1 MSLSTTSPADTPNM
15 DVDDPETDNDYVAF
29 QTYLD
34 AAPYPCESPQEMLAK
49 LEVIISKMH
58 VCIRAK
64 NWLVLSTW
72 DGVLEC
78 WLLMRYPISKAIRAK
93 LVRLYYELILLP
105 GIEARTVRNWIHMFN
120 RVLANKPGVRRK
132 LEPADLQLP
141 WQPLW
146 CIVRKELWP
155 SGRKRSD
162 LGGRNMIN
170 LLLFTAER
178 AKPYFPASEIPEMLA
193 TFLPLVTRHTMVGM
207 FPVFVSFLPPT
218 HIHLYLPTL
227 LAFSRAFNSTI
238 IDERILEL
246 AGELS
251 EEHVSGAAGLA
262 GEDGGAKWKD
272 IGIWAEADWNFLVGK
287 GLTSMDVPVGT
298 NRNAS
303 TTSSHAD
310 NQQKWALRI
319 KKTISRQQSLAKM
332 LIYSMAV
339 DGPARTSSTSTPQ
352 TADAKLAQPT
362 GFVAGSKALDTLDR
376 LITSTE
382 SFFHPSNSGPY
393 TIALTSF
400 LQYLAAF
407 FCQRL
412 REEEQ
417 ASCRTPVGQR
427 LTPAIRRAFVT
438 ILRTPALLAMFS
450 KDPVSMGC
458 AQSTLRALAM
468 LEPSLIMPELLE
480 RAYSGLEVVNETHRT
495 TAVLTMLNAI
505 ARTLVSEKLWFG
517 GQKHLVPLLELSIPG
532 IDLND
537 PVKTSCATTF
547 IVAAIQHVRIGDLSM
562 HTSAL
567 PAYDEEMMDVD
578 GADADADAAP
588 FPTGTERGDTPMLSR
603 EEERTLVR
611 DSTASFA
618 DWVTSLF
625 RRVLALYENLPEE
638 GGRNN
643 KTGGKT
649 EENTLTAIKAMIDI
663 VCLHLSDHLFDLV
676 LRLVYDYGT
685 TNAKSNAVRA
695 FGQLVGC
702 LARVRPEA
710 TLAKFLPYCIAQVE
724 EELKHGASSVRT
736 TSQNAAVP
744 SDTTL
749 HWNMAILR
757 GCLGYGGAAVLKH
770 KEQVLGLLSLLVE
783 KTKGERGYSGT
794 GRLLS
799 RLLHNLAGVYPI
811 TVASLTQASGRT
823 HVSFEKDH
831 NAQWGRFYE
840 AKDVAVE
847 WHVPSQDEIGFVMDI
862 LDRIGRPAL
871 DKVEAL
877 LETTTKWDGADR
889 NDFCRYLHA
898 CRSIWSGLPTI
909 YQEQPKVVPEP
920 LIREDVEIAELIVSH
935 LDVRAGFTL
944 TDPADPR
951 YQKVVAHRL
960 RFGDV
965 IQRAASALRQN
976 TGGEDHIDAVMG
988 VARSIDVYLLSY
1000 AMTRGAID
1008 ALHKNYTQARDTNRV
1023 WSRQKDNSRLVFI
1036 KRAQVFHCNRLYMHG
1051 LYRHR
1056 SALDD
1061 KLLQEL
1067 IELSLSPYTRIRK
1080 QAQGIFHNVSGYY
1093 LRSTRYVLPTL
1104 LRALSKGNDPD
1115 RMKGALYILGN
1126 KGITGYALADLV
1138 YQEQLY
1144 LSLLECQ
1151 HEEKLSDVAA
1161 HLREESAHTEA
1172 YSLNIERLEDAV
1184 ASLETEFSP
1193 SVGNQKLLE
1202 EAATK
1207 SLVRISRRN
1216 EGYTTMM
1223 ASILEVARRPKTHWR
1238 YVQIATRFLSA
1249 LLRRDVAAPP
1259 GVAQFFLEHSISP
1272 QPTIRASA
1280 QLAIVRL
1287 TLHIKMRTYAK
1298 SPEELW
1304 LDEWS
1309 HPLEKVVHVND
1320 PSAFLQSF
1328 ENPVDATEP
1337 AAYVDKIN
1345 TGFLLWSP
1353 TVKGY
1358 APAGN
1363 ASAVSWEAPS
1373 QPSLRALSE
1382 LMLKDE
1388 YFQKLATLWSQE
1400 SVKSG
1405 GNVDLRGDNVAYIKT
1420 LAKMFEHEVL
1430 DDILKIIDPLLSDPD
1445 KFKQRAGAE
1454 FLAGLWRG
1462 SKHWP
1467 KPLWDK
1473 LWTWSIARLDT
1484 VFPQIKP
1491 DTFPFWQSA
1500 VSTQIQDRDPRRSQ
1514 PLIDWILALPLD
1526 FTGDSAFAMSKSL
1539 YMFGLVADG
1548 LGVRFKPRADKSI
1561 NLLFDNANNG
1571 YNEIRAH
1578 VSAYLH
1584 IIIRDQWSPTFSS
1597 IETLLAACE
1606 SSEDPLGLR
1615 VAKYSER
1622 VNGILSRLPKLKE
1635 ERLPPP
1641 RVSQSEYDKIGLTQ
1655 ILRMS
1660 ELNDSSDLQVY
1671 SSAVLYVLS
1680 AVAVPDVYV
1689 QDILENFVSAIKS
1702 STSWRI
1708 RLHALPALVVFFYR
1722 NLLSISAEGVSR
1734 VMDVLLECLADEN
1747 VEVRQMASKVLSGV
1761 VRCSQRQSIVPLK
1774 VRIQTAFNRFLTLA
1788 RKITLP
1794 PRRDPTYAESL
1805 RSLHSAIL
1813 GLCALIESFPYS
1825 VEPWMPALTEVLA
1838 AHATDPPPISTT
1850 IRNCAS
1856 EFKKVCIFALREG
1869 SKPLTDSLPSLYRLI
1884 KGNVTDGDG
1893 WDTWHKDQL
1902 LFDEDQ
1908 LQSLSTMLVGTSYY
1922 A

>member
-1 MSLSTTSPADTPNM
+1 M
-15 DVDDPETDNDYVAF
+15 DVDDSVEGDNDYAAF

-49 LEVIISKMH
+49 LEQIISKMH

-64 NWLVLSTW
+64 NWLVMSTW

-78 WLLMRYPISKAIRAK
+78 WLLMRYPISKPIRAK

-120 RVLANKPGVRRK
+120 RVLGNKPGARRK
-132 LEPADLQLP
+132 LDPADLQLP

-146 CIVRKELWP
+146 RIVKKELWP

-193 TFLPLVTRHTMVGM
+193 AFLPHVTRTTMVGM
-207 FPVFVSFLPPT
+207 FPVFVSFFPPT

-227 LAFSRAFNSTI
+227 LAFSKAFNSTI

-251 EEHVSGAAGLA
+251 EEHVSGAAGPA
-262 GEDGGAKWKD
+262 GEEGGAKWKD
-272 IGIWAEADWNFLVGK
+272 IGIWSEADWNFLVGK

-303 TTSSHAD
+303 TTSAHAD

-332 LIYSMAV
+332 LVYSMAV
-339 DGPARTSSTSTPQ
+339 DGPARSSSTATPR
-352 TADAKLAQPT
+352 TADDKLAQPT

-376 LITSTE
+376 LVTSTE

-393 TIALTSF
+393 TISLTSF

-407 FCQRL
+407 FCQRM

-417 ASCRTPVGQR
+417 ASCRTPIAQR

-450 KDPVSMGC
+450 KDPLSMGC

-505 ARTLVSEKLWFG
+505 SRTLVSEKLWFG

-547 IVAAIQHVRIGDLSM
+547 IVAAIQHVRIGDLSL
-562 HTSAL
+562 HASGL
-567 PAYDEEMMDVD
+567 PAFDEEMMDVD
-578 GADADADAAP
+578 TTDADAAP
-588 FPTGTERGDTPMLSR
+588 FPTGTEFGDTPMLSKD
-603 EEERTLVR
+603 EERTLVR

-643 KTGGKT
+643 KTGGKQ
-649 EENTLTAIKAMIDI
+649 EENTLTAIKAMVDI

-685 TNAKSNAVRA
+685 TNAKSNAVKA

-702 LARVRPEA
+702 LARVRPEE

-724 EELKHGASSVRT
+724 EELRHGASSVRT

-770 KEQVLGLLSLLVE
+770 KDQVLGLLSILVE

-811 TVASLTQASGRT
+811 NSRFVNTSEWQDPA
-823 HVSFEKDH
+823 FEKDH

-840 AKDVAVE
+840 AKDVVIE
-847 WHVPSQDEIGFVMDI
+847 WHVPSVDEIAFVMDI
-862 LDRIGRPAL
+862 LDRIGKPAL
-871 DKVEAL
+871 DKVEGL

-909 YQEQPKVVPEP
+909 YQEQPKIVPEP
-920 LIREDVEIAELIVSH
+920 LVREDVEIAELIVSH

-965 IQRAASALRQN
+965 LQRAAFALRQN

-1008 ALHKNYTQARDTNRV
+1008 ALHKNYTQARDTNRI
-1023 WSRQKDNSRLVFI
+1023 WSQQKDNSRLVFI

-1051 LYRHR
+1051 LYRRR

-1061 KLLQEL
+1061 KLLNEL
-1067 IELSLSPYTRIRK
+1067 VELSLSPYTRIRK
-1080 QAQGIFHNVSGYY
+1080 QAQGILHNVSGYY

-1104 LRALSKGNDPD
+1104 LGALSKGNDPD
-1115 RMKGALYILGN
+1115 RMKGALYVLGN
-1126 KGITGYALADLV
+1126 KGIMAYALADLV

-1151 HEEKLSDVAA
+1151 HEEKPSVQKLAGSVASDCAG
-1161 HLREESAHTEA
+1161 HLREESGHTEA
-1172 YSLNIERLEDAV
+1172 YSLEAGRLEDALV
-1184 ASLETEFSP
+1184 SLETEFSSSGP
-1193 SVGNQKLLE
+1193 DPKLLN
-1202 EAATK
+1202 EAAAK
-1207 SLVRISRRN
+1207 SLVRTSRRS
-1216 EGYTTMM
+1216 EMYTTMV
-1223 ASILEVARRPKTHWR
+1223 ASILEVAMRPKTHWR
-1238 YVQIATRFLSA
+1238 YVQIATRFLSS
-1249 LLRRDVAAPP
+1249 LLRRDVAVPS
-1259 GVAQFFLEHSISP
+1259 GVAQFFLEHVISP
-1272 QPTIRASA
+1272 QPTIRVSA
-1280 QLAIVRL
+1280 QLAIIKL
-1287 TLHIKMRTYAK
+1287 TSHIKMRTYAK

-1304 LDEWS
+1304 LDEYS
-1309 HPLEKVVHVND
+1309 NPLEKVVHVTD

-1328 ENPVDATEP
+1328 ENPVDATEE

-1353 TVKGY
+1353 SLKGY
-1358 APAGN
+1358 APVMGDT
-1363 ASAVSWEAPS
+1363 SPVVWEEPS
-1373 QPSLRALSE
+1373 QPSLQALRE
-1382 LMLKDE
+1382 RMLEDE
-1388 YFQKLATLWSQE
+1388 YFQKLAALWSQE
-1400 SVKSG
+1400 SGKSG
-1405 GNVDLRGDNVAYIKT
+1405 GNVDLRGDNVAFIKT

-1430 DDILKIIDPLLSDPD
+1430 DDILQTIDPLLSDPD
-1445 KFKQRAGAE
+1445 KFKQRAGGE
-1454 FLAGLWRG
+1454 RKVNLIIG

-1467 KPLWDK
+1467 EPLRDK
-1473 LWTWSIARLDT
+1473 LWTWSISRLDS

-1500 VSTQIQDRDPRRSQ
+1500 VSTQIQDRDPRRNQ

-1539 YMFGLVADG
+1539 YMFGLLADG
-1548 LGVRFKPRADKSI
+1548 LGVRFRPRADKSI
-1561 NLLFDNANNG
+1561 SLLFDNANNG

-1584 IIIRDQWSPTFSS
+1584 IIIRDQWAPTYPSL
-1597 IETLLAACE
+1597 EALLSACQN
-1606 SSEDPLGLR
+1606 SADPLSLR
-1615 VAKYSER
+1615 VAKYNGR
-1622 VNGILSRLPKLKE
+1622 VNEILSQLPKLKE

-1641 RVSQSEYDKIGLTQ
+1641 RVSQSEYDKIGLTLLQ
-1655 ILRMS
+1655 WIWISAYSSHASLIFPYAVPMMPEILRMS

-1722 NLLSISAEGVSR
+1722 NLLSISAEGVTK
-1734 VMDVLLECLADEN
+1734 VMDVLLDCLADEN

-1774 VRIQTAFNRFLTLA
+1774 NRFLALA

-1794 PRRDPTYAESL
+1794 ARRDPTYAESL
-1805 RSLHSAIL
+1805 RSLHSGIL

-1856 EFKKVCIFALREG
+1856 EFKK
-1869 SKPLTDSLPSLYRLI
+1869 THQ
-1884 KGNVTDGDG
+1884 
-1893 WDTWHKDQL
+1893 DTWHKDQL

-1908 LQSLSTMLVGTSYY
+1908 LQSLSTMLVGTSYCEHIPLFLKKVS
-1922 A
+1922 

>member
-1 MSLSTTSPADTPNM
+1 MASLSSTSPAETPM
-15 DVDDPETDNDYVAF
+15 DVDIEPDVDVDTDDLTAF

-34 AAPYPCESPQEMLAK
+34 ATPYRCESPEEMLAK
-49 LEVIISKMH
+49 LEQIIAKMH
-58 VCIRAK
+58 VCIKAK

-72 DGVLEC
+72 DGLLEC
-78 WLLMRYPISKAIRAK
+78 WLLMRYPVPKPLRAK
-93 LVRLYYELILLP
+93 LVRLYYELIMLP
-105 GIEARTVRNWIHMFN
+105 GIDARTCRNWVHMFN
-120 RVLANKPGVRRK
+120 RVLANKPGTRRK
-132 LEPADLQLP
+132 LESSDLQLE
-141 WQPLW
+141 WKPLW
-146 CIVRKELWP
+146 RIVKKELWP

-162 LGGRNMIN
+162 LGGRNMLN
-170 LLLFTAER
+170 LMLFTAEH
-178 AKPYFPASEIPEMLA
+178 AKLYFPPGDIPEMLA
-193 TFLPLVTRHTMVGM
+193 AFLPLVTRSTMLGM
-207 FPVFVSFLPPT
+207 FPVLVSFLPPT

-227 LAFSRAFNSTI
+227 LAFSKAFNSTL
-238 IDERILEL
+238 IDERLLEL

-251 EEHVSGAAGLA
+251 QEHVSGAAGPA
-262 GEDGGAKWKD
+262 GEAGGAKWKD
-272 IGIWAEADWNFLVGK
+272 IGIWSETDWNFLVGK

-303 TTSSHAD
+303 TTASHAD
-310 NQQKWALRI
+310 HQHKWALRI
-319 KKTISRQQSLAKM
+319 KKTISRQQCLARM
-332 LIYSMAV
+332 LVYSMSV
-339 DGPARTSSTSTPQ
+339 DGPARDASTAPPRT
-352 TADAKLAQPT
+352 TDGRLMQPT
-362 GFVAGSKALDTLDR
+362 GFIAGSKALDTLDR

-393 TIALTSF
+393 TVSLTSF
-400 LQYLAAF
+400 IQYLAGF
-407 FCQRL
+407 FCQRIG
-412 REEEQ
+412 EEQ
-417 ASCRTPVGQR
+417 QESCMTPAAQR
-427 LTPAIRRAFVT
+427 LTPAIRRAFVA

-458 AQSTLRALAM
+458 AQATLRAMAM
-468 LEPSLIMPELLE
+468 LEPNLIMPELLD

-505 ARTLVSEKLWFG
+505 SRTLVSEKLWSA

-537 PVKTSCATTF
+537 PVKTSCTTTF
-547 IVAAIQHVRIGDLSM
+547 IVAAIQHVRIGDLST

-567 PAYDEEMMDVD
+567 PVFDEVMDVD
-578 GADADADAAP
+578 ATDPDMTP
-588 FPTGTERGDTPMLSR
+588 FPTGTEAGDTPVLSR
-603 EEERTLVR
+603 DEERTLVR

-625 RRVLALYENLPEE
+625 RRVLALFENLPEE
-638 GGRNN
+638 GGRKNT
-643 KTGGKT
+643 TGGKQ
-649 EENTLTAIKAMIDI
+649 EETVLTAIKSMIDI

-710 TLAKFLPYCIAQVE
+710 TLAKFLPYCISQVE

-757 GCLGYGGAAVLKH
+757 GCLGYGGAAILKH
-770 KEQVLGLLSLLVE
+770 KQQVLGLLALLVE
-783 KTKGERGYSGT
+783 KTQGERGYSGT
-794 GRLLS
+794 GRMIS
-799 RLLHNLAGVYPI
+799 RILHNVAGVYPI
-811 TVASLTQASGRT
+811 NSRFVNTSDWQDPA
-823 HVSFEKDH
+823 FEKDH

-840 AKDVAVE
+840 AKDVVVE
-847 WHVPSQDEIGFVMDI
+847 WHVPSEGEISFVLDV
-862 LDRIGRPAL
+862 LDRIGEQAL

-877 LETTTKWDGADR
+877 LATTTSWNGADR

-898 CRSIWSGLPTI
+898 CRSIWTGLPTFC
-909 YQEQPKVVPEP
+909 QEYVKDVVDP
-920 LIREDVEIAELIVSH
+920 LVREDVEIAELVVSH
-935 LDVRAGFTL
+935 LDVQAGFTL
-944 TDPADPR
+944 TDKNDPR
-951 YQKVVAHRL
+951 YQQVVAHRL

-965 IQRAASALRQN
+965 VARAAFALRQN

-1008 ALHKNYTQARDTNRV
+1008 ALHKNYTQARDTNRI
-1023 WSRQKDNSRLVFI
+1023 WSQQKENSRLVFI

-1051 LYRHR
+1051 LYRQR

-1061 KLLQEL
+1061 KLIREL
-1067 IELSLSPYTRIRK
+1067 IELSLSPYTRIRR
-1080 QAQGIFHNVSGYY
+1080 QAQSIFHNVSGYY

-1104 LRALSKGNDPD
+1104 LSALSKGNDPD
-1115 RMKGALYILGN
+1115 RIKGALYTLGN
-1126 KGITGYALADLV
+1126 KGIMAYTLADLV
-1138 YQEQLY
+1138 YQGELF
-1144 LSLLECQ
+1144 SALLDCQ
-1151 HEEKLSDVAA
+1151 HEEKPSIQKLVTSVASDCAA
-1161 HLREESAHTEA
+1161 HIREESAHTEA
-1172 YSLNIERLEDAV
+1172 YSLEIARLEDAL
-1184 ASLETEFSP
+1184 ASLETEFS
-1193 SVGNQKLLE
+1193 SQVIDQKLVD
-1202 EAATK
+1202 EATAK
-1207 SLVRISRRN
+1207 SLVRASRRS
-1216 EGYTTMM
+1216 ERYTAMVI
-1223 ASILEVARRPKTHWR
+1223 SILQVALRPKTHWR

-1249 LLRRDVAAPP
+1249 LLRRDVPVLP

-1280 QLAIVRL
+1280 QLAIVKL
-1287 TLHIKMRTYAK
+1287 ATFVKMRTYSK

-1309 HPLEKVVHVND
+1309 HPLEKVVRVTN
-1320 PSAFLQSF
+1320 PTVFLQSLGSAVG
-1328 ENPVDATEP
+1328 ETEE
-1337 AAYVDKIN
+1337 AVYVDKIN
-1345 TGFLLWSP
+1345 TGFLLWAPS
-1353 TVKGY
+1353 VKGY
-1358 APAGN
+1358 KFVGDT
-1363 ASAVSWEAPS
+1363 SALSWESPS
-1373 QPSLRALSE
+1373 QPSLRAISE
-1382 LMLKDE
+1382 LMMKDG

-1400 SVKSG
+1400 SGRSG

-1420 LAKMFEHEVL
+1420 LGKMFEGEVL
-1430 DDILKIIDPLLSDPD
+1430 EDILSTIDPLLSDSD

-1454 FLAGLWRG
+1454 FLTGLWRG
-1462 SKHWP
+1462 SKHWS
-1467 KPLWDK
+1467 KPLCDK
-1473 LWTWSIARLDT
+1473 LWTWSISRLDT
-1484 VFPQIKP
+1484 IFAQIKP
-1491 DTFPFWQSA
+1491 DTFPFWQGA
-1500 VSTQIQDRDPRRSQ
+1500 VSAQIQDRDPRRNQ
-1514 PLIDWILALPLD
+1514 ALIDWILALPLD
-1526 FTGDSAFAMSKSL
+1526 FSGDSAFAMSKSL
-1539 YMFGLVADG
+1539 YLFGLVADG
-1548 LGVRFKPRADKSI
+1548 LGIRFAPRADKSI
-1561 NLLFDNANNG
+1561 SLLFDNANNG

-1584 IIIRDQWSPTFSS
+1584 IIIRDQWTPTFSS
-1597 IETLLAACE
+1597 SEALLAAC
-1606 SSEDPLGLR
+1606 SDSPDPLSLR
-1615 VAKYSER
+1615 APKYSER
-1622 VNGILSRLPKLKE
+1622 VNQIMSELPKLKD

-1641 RVSQSEYDKIGLTQ
+1641 RVSQSEYDKIGLTLLQ
-1655 ILRMS
+1655 WIWISAYSSHSALIFPYAVPMMPEILRMS

-1689 QDILENFVSAIKS
+1689 QEILDNYVSAINS
-1702 STSWRI
+1702 SDSWRI

-1722 NLLSISAEGVSR
+1722 NLLSISSEGVTK
-1734 VMDVLLECLADEN
+1734 VMDVLLDCLADEN

-1774 VRIQTAFNRFLTLA
+1774 NRFLALA
-1788 RKITLP
+1788 RKTILP
-1794 PRRDPTYAESL
+1794 GRRDPLYAESL

-1825 VEPWMPALTEVLA
+1825 VEPWMPALTDVLA

-1856 EFKKVCIFALREG
+1856 EFKK
-1869 SKPLTDSLPSLYRLI
+1869 THQ
-1884 KGNVTDGDG
+1884 
-1893 WDTWHKDQL
+1893 DTWHKDQL

>member
-1 MSLSTTSPADTPNM
+1 MASLSTTSPVDTPDM
-15 DVDDPETDNDYVAF
+15 DVDEYAEADNDYAAF

-34 AAPYPCESPQEMLAK
+34 TAPYPCETPLEMLSK
-49 LEVIISKMH
+49 LEHIIAKMN
-58 VCIRAK
+58 VCIKTK

-78 WLLMRYPISKAIRAK
+78 WLLMRYPIPKPIRAK

-105 GIEARTVRNWIHMFN
+105 GIEARTCRNWIHMFN
-120 RVLANKPGVRRK
+120 RVLANKPGVHRK
-132 LEPADLQLP
+132 LEIADLQLP
-141 WQPLW
+141 WKPLW
-146 CIVRKELWP
+146 RIVKKELWP
-155 SGRKRSD
+155 SCRKRSD

-178 AKPYFPASEIPEMLA
+178 ANPYFPASEIPEMLA
-193 TFLPLVTRHTMVGM
+193 TFMPLVTRNTIVGM
-207 FPVFVSFLPPT
+207 FPVFVSFFPPT

-227 LAFSRAFNSTI
+227 LAFAKAFNSTI

-262 GEDGGAKWKD
+262 GEEGGAKWKD
-272 IGIWAEADWNFLVGK
+272 IGIWSETDWNFLVGK

-332 LIYSMAV
+332 LVYSMAV
-339 DGPARTSSTSTPQ
+339 DGPARTSLAPTPR
-352 TADAKLAQPT
+352 TADEKIARPT
-362 GFVAGSKALDTLDR
+362 GVYVRRNTRHVVPQLYGEFRA
-376 LITSTE
+376 
-382 SFFHPSNSGPY
+382 
-393 TIALTSF
+393 
-400 LQYLAAF
+400 
-407 FCQRL
+407 
-412 REEEQ
+412 
-417 ASCRTPVGQR
+417 QR

-450 KDPVSMGC
+450 KDPISMGF
-458 AQSTLRALAM
+458 AQSTLRALAV

-517 GQKHLVPLLELSIPG
+517 GQKHLVPLLELSLPG

-578 GADADADAAP
+578 GMDADVDLAP
-588 FPTGTERGDTPMLSR
+588 FPIGTELGDTPMLSR

-625 RRVLALYENLPEE
+625 RRVFALYENLPEE

-663 VCLHLSDHLFDLV
+663 VCLHLSDHLFSLV

-702 LARVRPEA
+702 LARVRPEE
-710 TLAKFLPYCIAQVE
+710 TLAKFLPYCLAQVE

-757 GCLGYGGAAVLKH
+757 GCLGYGGTAVLKH
-770 KEQVLGLLSLLVE
+770 KDQILGLLSLLVE

-811 TVASLTQASGRT
+811 NSRFVNTSEWQDPA
-823 HVSFEKDH
+823 FEKDH
-831 NAQWGRFYE
+831 NAEWGRFYE
-840 AKDVAVE
+840 PKDVVVE
-847 WHVPSQDEIGFVMDI
+847 WHVPSEDEISFVMDI
-862 LDRIGRPAL
+862 LDRIEKPAL

-877 LETTTKWDGADR
+877 LETTTAKWNAADR
-889 NDFCRYLHA
+889 NDFCRYLSA

-909 YQEQPKVVPEP
+909 YQEQAKVVPKP

-944 TDPADPR
+944 TDPKDPR

-960 RFGDV
+960 RFGEV
-965 IQRAASALRQN
+965 VQRAAFALRQN
-976 TGGEDHIDAVMG
+976 TDGEDHIDAVMG

-1008 ALHKNYTQARDTNRV
+1008 ALHKNYTQARDSNRV
-1023 WSRQKDNSRLVFI
+1023 WSQQKDNSRLVLI

-1051 LYRHR
+1051 LYRQR

-1061 KLLQEL
+1061 KLLDEL

-1104 LRALSKGNDPD
+1104 LGALGKGNDPD
-1115 RMKGALYILGN
+1115 RMKGALYVLGN
-1126 KGITGYALADLV
+1126 KGIMGYALA
-1138 YQEQLY
+1138 
-1144 LSLLECQ
+1144 ECQ
-1151 HEEKLSDVAA
+1151 HEEKPSIQKLASSVASDVAA
-1161 HLREESAHTEA
+1161 YLREESAHTEA
-1172 YSLNIERLEDAV
+1172 YSLDIGRLEDAM
-1184 ASLETEFSP
+1184 ASLATEFSP
-1193 SVGNQKLLE
+1193 FIDQKLMD

-1207 SLVRISRRN
+1207 SVV
-1216 EGYTTMM
+1216 
-1223 ASILEVARRPKTHWR
+1223 ASILEVVVRPKTHWR

-1272 QPTIRASA
+1272 QPTIRTSA
-1280 QLAIVRL
+1280 QLYGTFVASSLPDSSIALLLARS
-1287 TLHIKMRTYAK
+1287 TYSK
-1298 SPEELW
+1298 SAEALW

-1309 HPLEKVVHVND
+1309 HPLEKVVHVTD
-1320 PSAFLQSF
+1320 PSAFMQSF
-1328 ENPVDATEP
+1328 EKPVDATEQ

-1345 TGFLLWSP
+1345 TGFLLWSS

-1358 APAGN
+1358 APVGDT
-1363 ASAVSWEAPS
+1363 SMVSWEAAS
-1373 QPSLRALSE
+1373 QPSLQAISR
-1382 LMLKDE
+1382 LMKKDE
-1388 YFQKLATLWSQE
+1388 YFEKLATLWGQE
-1400 SVKSG
+1400 SVKRG
-1405 GNVDLRGDNVAYIKT
+1405 GNVELRGDNVAFIKT
-1420 LAKMFEHEVL
+1420 LAKMFEGQML
-1430 DDILKIIDPLLSDPD
+1430 DDILKVIDPLLSDSD
-1445 KFKQRAGAE
+1445 KFKQRAG
-1454 FLAGLWRG
+1454 G

-1467 KPLWDK
+1467 KPLSDR
-1473 LWTWSIARLDT
+1473 LWTWSIERLDA

-1500 VSTQIQDRDPRRSQ
+1500 VSTIVQDRDPRRSKF
-1514 PLIDWILALPLD
+1514 LIDWILALPLD
-1526 FTGDSAFAMSKSL
+1526 FTGDSAFDMSKSL
-1539 YMFGLVADG
+1539 YLFGLVADG
-1548 LGVRFKPRADKSI
+1548 LGVRFRPRADKSI
-1561 NLLFDNANNG
+1561 TLLFDNANNG

-1584 IIIRDQWSPTFSS
+1584 IIVRDQWTPTFPS
-1597 IETLLAACE
+1597 LAALLEACE
-1606 SSEDPLGLR
+1606 TSADPLGLR
-1615 VAKYSER
+1615 DAKYGQR
-1622 VNGILSRLPKLKE
+1622 VDEILRQLPKLKE

-1641 RVSQSEYDKIGLTQ
+1641 RVSQSEYDKIGLTLLQ
-1655 ILRMS
+1655 WIWISAYSSHAALIFPYAVPMMPEILRMS

-1680 AVAVPDVYV
+1680 AVTLPDVYV

-1734 VMDVLLECLADEN
+1734 VMDVLLECLGDEN

-1774 VRIQTAFNRFLTLA
+1774 NRFLALA

-1794 PRRDPTYAESL
+1794 ARRDPGYAELSK
-1805 RSLHSAIL
+1805 SLHGAIL

-1856 EFKKVCIFALREG
+1856 EFKKLAFENA
-1869 SKPLTDSLPSLYRLI
+1869 
-1884 KGNVTDGDG
+1884 
-1893 WDTWHKDQL
+1893 
-1902 LFDEDQ
+1902 
-1908 LQSLSTMLVGTSYY
+1908 GTPG
-1922 A
+1922 

>member
-1 MSLSTTSPADTPNM
+1 MASLSTTSPADSPGM
-15 DVDDPETDNDYVAF
+15 DIDEPDVDNDFAAF

-34 AAPYPCESPQEMLAK
+34 AAPYPCESPQEMLTK
-49 LEVIISKMH
+49 LEQIIAKMH
-58 VCIRAK
+58 VCIKAK

-72 DGVLEC
+72 DGVLES
-78 WLLMRYPISKAIRAK
+78 WLLMRYPLSKSIRAK
-93 LVRLYYELILLP
+93 LVRLYYELVLLP
-105 GIEARTVRNWIHMFN
+105 GIDARTCRNWVHMFN
-120 RVLANKPGVRRK
+120 RVLANRPGAPRK
-132 LEPADLQLP
+132 LEVTDLQLP

-146 CIVRKELWP
+146 RIVQKELWP

-162 LGGRNMIN
+162 LSGRNMIN
-170 LLLFTAER
+170 ILLFTADR

-193 TFLPLVTRHTMVGM
+193 TFLPLVTRTTMVGM

-227 LAFSRAFNSTI
+227 LAFSKAFNSTI
-238 IDERILEL
+238 IDERVLEL

-251 EEHVSGAAGLA
+251 EEHVAGAAGPA
-262 GEDGGAKWKD
+262 GEEGGAKWKD
-272 IGIWAEADWNFLVGK
+272 IGIWSEADWNFLVGK
-287 GLTSMDVPVGT
+287 GLTSMDVPVGQ

-332 LIYSMAV
+332 LVYSMSV
-339 DGPARTSSTSTPQ
+339 DGPARTSPTSTPP
-352 TADAKLAQPT
+352 ADGRLAPPM

-407 FCQRL
+407 FCQRT

-417 ASCRTPVGQR
+417 GSCRTPVAQR
-427 LTPAIRRAFVT
+427 LTPAIRRAFVA

-450 KDPVSMGC
+450 KDPLSMGC

-505 ARTLVSEKLWFG
+505 SRTLVSEKLWFG
-517 GQKHLVPLLELSIPG
+517 GQKHLVPLLELSLPG

-537 PVKTSCATTF
+537 PIKTNCATTF
-547 IVAAIQHVRIGDLSM
+547 IVAAIQHVRIGDLST
-562 HTSAL
+562 HASGL
-567 PAYDEEMMDVD
+567 PAFDAEMMDVEASD
-578 GADADADAAP
+578 PDEAP
-588 FPTGTERGDTPMLSR
+588 FPTGTDLGVMPVLSKD
-603 EEERTLVR
+603 EERTLVR

-618 DWVTSLF
+618 DWVTALF

-643 KTGGKT
+643 KTGGKQ
-649 EENTLTAIKAMIDI
+649 EETTLTAIKAMIDI
-663 VCLHLSDHLFDLV
+663 VCLHLSDHLFELV

-702 LARVRPEA
+702 LARVRPEE
-710 TLAKFLPYCIAQVE
+710 TLAKFLPHCIAQVE

-770 KEQVLGLLSLLVE
+770 KEKVLGLLSVLVE

-794 GRLLS
+794 GRLIS

-811 TVASLTQASGRT
+811 NSRFVNSSEWQDPA
-823 HVSFEKDH
+823 FEKDH

-840 AKDVAVE
+840 AKDVVVE
-847 WHVPSQDEIGFVMDI
+847 WHIPSVDEISFVMDI
-862 LDRIGRPAL
+862 LDRIGKPAL

-877 LETTTKWDGADR
+877 LVQNPTTWDGADR
-889 NDFCRYLHA
+889 NDFCRYLQA

-909 YQEQPKVVPEP
+909 YQEQAKDIPEP
-920 LIREDVEIAELIVSH
+920 LIREDVEIAELVVSH
-935 LDVRAGFTL
+935 LDVQAGFTL

-951 YQKVVAHRL
+951 YQAVVAHRQ
-960 RFGDV
+960 RFGEV
-965 IQRAASALRQN
+965 VQRAASTLRQN
-976 TGGEDHIDAVMG
+976 TGGEDHIDAVIG

-1000 AMTRGAID
+1000 AMTRTAVD
-1008 ALHKNYTQARDTNRV
+1008 ALHKNYTQARDTNRI

-1036 KRAQVFHCNRLYMHG
+1036 KRAQMFHCNRLYMHG

-1061 KLLQEL
+1061 RLIQEL
-1067 IELSLSPYTRIRK
+1067 VELSLSPYTRIRR

-1093 LRSTRYVLPTL
+1093 IRSTRYVLPTL
-1104 LRALSKGNDPD
+1104 LGALSKGNDPD
-1115 RMKGALYILGN
+1115 RMKGALYVLGN
-1126 KGITGYALADLV
+1126 KGIMGYALADLV
-1138 YQEQLY
+1138 YQAQLH

-1151 HEEKLSDVAA
+1151 HEEKPSIQKLTGTVATDCA
-1161 HLREESAHTEA
+1161 AYIREEAWHTEA
-1172 YSLNIERLEDAV
+1172 YSLDTERLEDALL
-1184 ASLETEFSP
+1184 SLETEFS
-1193 SVGNQKLLE
+1193 SIVIDQKLVD
-1202 EAATK
+1202 EAMGK
-1207 SLVRISRRN
+1207 SLARAARRN
-1216 EGYTTMM
+1216 EAYTTMV
-1223 ASILEVARRPKTHWR
+1223 ASILEVALRPKTHWR

-1249 LLRRDVAAPP
+1249 LLRRDIPVPP

-1272 QPTIRASA
+1272 QPTIRTSA
-1280 QLAIVRL
+1280 QLAIIKL
-1287 TLHIKMRTYAK
+1287 TSFIKMRTYSK

-1304 LDEWS
+1304 LEEWS
-1309 HPLEKVVHVND
+1309 HPMEKVVSITD
-1320 PSAFLQSF
+1320 PSAFLKSF
-1328 ENPVDATEP
+1328 ESPVNATEQ

-1345 TGFLLWSP
+1345 TGFLLWAPS
-1353 TVKGY
+1353 VKGY
-1358 APAGN
+1358 GAVGDTSALSWESP
-1363 ASAVSWEAPS
+1363 SLPSLQAVSES
-1373 QPSLRALSE
+1373 
-1382 LMLKDE
+1382 MHKDE
-1388 YFQKLATLWSQE
+1388 YFEKLATLWSQE
-1400 SVKSG
+1400 SGKSSR
-1405 GNVDLRGDNVAYIKT
+1405 NVDLRGDNVAFVKT

-1430 DDILKIIDPLLSDPD
+1430 DDILKTIDPLLSDSD

-1467 KPLWDK
+1467 RPLWQK
-1473 LWTWSIARLDT
+1473 LWTWSIARLDS

-1491 DTFPFWQSA
+1491 DTFQFWQSA
-1500 VSTQIQDRDPRRSQ
+1500 VSTQIQDRDPRRNQ

-1539 YMFGLVADG
+1539 YLFGLVADG
-1548 LGVRFKPRADKSI
+1548 LGVRFQPRADKSI

-1584 IIIRDQWSPTFSS
+1584 IIIRDQWVPTFPSMD
-1597 IETLLAACE
+1597 TLLSACE
-1606 SSEDPLGLR
+1606 NSADPLGLR
-1615 VAKYSER
+1615 VAKYNGR
-1622 VNGILSRLPKLKE
+1622 VNEILGQLPKLKE

-1641 RVSQSEYDKIGLTQ
+1641 RVSQSEYDKIGLTLLQ
-1655 ILRMS
+1655 WIWISAYSSHAALIFPYAVPMMPEILRMS

-1722 NLLSISAEGVSR
+1722 NLLSISPEGVTK
-1734 VMDVLLECLADEN
+1734 VMDVLLDCLADEN

-1774 VRIQTAFNRFLTLA
+1774 NRFLALA

-1794 PRRDPTYAESL
+1794 ARRDPAYAESL

-1856 EFKKVCIFALREG
+1856 EFKK
-1869 SKPLTDSLPSLYRLI
+1869 THQ
-1884 KGNVTDGDG
+1884 
-1893 WDTWHKDQL
+1893 DTWHKDQL

-1908 LQSLSTMLVGTSYY
+1908 LQSLSAMLVGTSYY

>member
-1 MSLSTTSPADTPNM
+1 MSLSTTSPADTPSM
-15 DVDDPETDNDYVAF
+15 DVDDPEGDNDSTAF

-34 AAPYPCESPQEMLAK
+34 AAPYTCESPQEMLAK
-49 LEVIISKMH
+49 LEQIIVKMH
-58 VCIRAK
+58 VCITAK
-64 NWLVLSTW
+64 NWLLLSTW
-72 DGVLEC
+72 DGVLES
-78 WLLMRYPISKAIRAK
+78 WMLMRYPISKHIRAK

-105 GIEARTVRNWIHMFN
+105 GVEARTCRNWIHMFN
-120 RVLANKPGVRRK
+120 RVLANKPGSRRK
-132 LEPADLQLP
+132 LDTTDLQLP

-146 CIVRKELWP
+146 RIVKKELWP

-178 AKPYFPASEIPEMLA
+178 AKPYFPASEIPDMLA
-193 TFLPLVTRHTMVGM
+193 AFLPLVTRTTMVGM

-227 LAFSRAFNSTI
+227 LVFSKAFNSTI

-251 EEHVSGAAGLA
+251 EEHVSGAAGPA
-262 GEDGGAKWKD
+262 GEEGGAKWKD
-272 IGIWAEADWNFLVGK
+272 IGIWSEADWNFLVGK
-287 GLTSMDVPVGT
+287 GLTSMDVPVGS

-332 LIYSMAV
+332 LVYSMAV
-339 DGPARTSSTSTPQ
+339 DGPARTSTT
-352 TADAKLAQPT
+352 TLHNANEKLAQPI

-393 TIALTSF
+393 TISLTSF

-407 FCQRL
+407 FCQRVC
-412 REEEQ
+412 EEEQ
-417 ASCRTPVGQR
+417 ASCRTPVAQR

-468 LEPSLIMPELLE
+468 LDPSLIMPELLE

-505 ARTLVSEKLWFG
+505 SRTLVSEKLWFG

-547 IVAAIQHVRIGDLSM
+547 IVAAIQHVRIGDLSQ
-562 HTSAL
+562 HVSGL
-567 PAYDEEMMDVD
+567 PEEMMEVD
-578 GADADADAAP
+578 ATDPDATP
-588 FPTGTERGDTPMLSR
+588 FPTGTELGATPVLSR
-603 EEERTLVR
+603 DEERTLVR

-643 KTGGKT
+643 KTGGKQ
-649 EENTLTAIKAMIDI
+649 EENTLTAIKAMVDI

-676 LRLVYDYGT
+676 LRLVYEYGT

-702 LARVRPEA
+702 LARVRPEQ
-710 TLAKFLPYCIAQVE
+710 TLAKFLPFCIAQVE

-757 GCLGYGGAAVLKH
+757 GCLGYGGVAVLKH
-770 KEQVLGLLSLLVE
+770 KDQVLGLLSLLVE

-811 TVASLTQASGRT
+811 NSRFVNANEWQDPA
-823 HVSFEKDH
+823 FEKDH

-840 AKDVAVE
+840 AKDVVVE
-847 WHVPSQDEIGFVMDI
+847 WHVPSEPEIAFVMDI
-862 LDRIGRPAL
+862 LDRIGKPAL
-871 DKVEAL
+871 DKVEQL
-877 LETTTKWDGADR
+877 LETTTKWDNADR

-909 YQEQPKVVPEP
+909 YQEQPKDVAEP
-920 LIREDVEIAELIVSH
+920 LVREDVEIAELIVSH

-951 YQKVVAHRL
+951 YQNVVTHRL

-965 IQRAASALRQN
+965 LQRAASALRQN
-976 TGGEDHIDAVMG
+976 TGGEDHIDAMMS

-1008 ALHKNYTQARDTNRV
+1008 VLHKNYTQARDTNRI
-1023 WSRQKDNSRLVFI
+1023 WSQQKDNSRLVFI

-1051 LYRHR
+1051 LYRKR

-1061 KLLQEL
+1061 KLIKEL
-1067 IELSLSPYTRIRK
+1067 VELSLSPYTRIRK
-1080 QAQGIFHNVSGYY
+1080 QAQGIFHNVTGYY
-1093 LRSTRYVLPTL
+1093 LRSTRYALPTL
-1104 LRALSKGNDPD
+1104 LGALSKGTDPD
-1115 RMKGALYILGN
+1115 RMKGALYVLAN
-1126 KGITGYALADLV
+1126 KGIMAYALADLV

-1144 LSLLECQ
+1144 LALLECQ
-1151 HEEKLSDVAA
+1151 HEEKPSIQKLASSVASDCAS
-1161 HLREESAHTEA
+1161 HLREESGHTEA
-1172 YSLNIERLEDAV
+1172 YSLEVERLEDAL
-1184 ASLETEFSP
+1184 ASLETELPSP
-1193 SVGNQKLLE
+1193 VIDQRLLN
-1202 EAATK
+1202 EAAVK
-1207 SLVRISRRN
+1207 SLVRTSRRS
-1216 EGYTTMM
+1216 EAYTAMVT
-1223 ASILEVARRPKTHWR
+1223 SILEVATRPKTHWR
-1238 YVQIATRFLSA
+1238 YVQMAARFLSA
-1249 LLRRDVAAPP
+1249 LLRRDVAPP
-1259 GVAQFFLEHSISP
+1259 PAVAEFFLEHSISP
-1272 QPTIRASA
+1272 QPTIRGSA
-1280 QLAIVRL
+1280 KLAIIKL
-1287 TLHIKMRTYAK
+1287 TSHIKMRTYAK
-1298 SPEELW
+1298 SAEQLW
-1304 LDEWS
+1304 LDEYS
-1309 HPLEKVVHVND
+1309 HPLEKVVHVTD
-1320 PSAFLQSF
+1320 PSTFLKSF
-1328 ENPVDATEP
+1328 EDPVDATEHG
-1337 AAYVDKIN
+1337 AYVDKID

-1353 TVKGY
+1353 SVKGY
-1358 APAGN
+1358 APVPAN
-1363 ASAVSWEAPS
+1363 TPAVSWEEPS
-1373 QPSLRALSE
+1373 QPSLRALRES
-1382 LMLKDE
+1382 MQKDN
-1388 YFQKLATLWSQE
+1388 YFQKLAGLWSQE
-1400 SVKSG
+1400 SGKSG
-1405 GNVDLRGDNVAYIKT
+1405 GSIDLRGDNVAFIKT
-1420 LAKMFEHEVL
+1420 LAKMFEHDVL
-1430 DDILKIIDPLLSDPD
+1430 DVILETIDPLVSDSD

-1467 KPLWDK
+1467 KRLWQK
-1473 LWTWSIARLDT
+1473 LWTWSISRLNS

-1491 DTFPFWQSA
+1491 DTFPIWQST
-1500 VSTQIQDRDPRRSQ
+1500 VSTQLQDRDPRRSQ
-1514 PLIDWILALPLD
+1514 PLIEWILALPLD

-1539 YMFGLVADG
+1539 FMFGLLADA
-1548 LGVRFKPRADKSI
+1548 LGVRFRPRADKSI
-1561 NLLFDNANNG
+1561 SLLFDNANNG

-1584 IIIRDQWSPTFSS
+1584 IIIRDQWAPTYPSM
-1597 IETLLAACE
+1597 EALLSACDN
-1606 SSEDPLGLR
+1606 SADPLSLR
-1615 VAKYSER
+1615 VAKYNGR
-1622 VNGILSRLPKLKE
+1622 VNEIMSQLPKLKE

-1641 RVSQSEYDKIGLTQ
+1641 RVSQSEYDKIGLTLLQ
-1655 ILRMS
+1655 WIWISAYSSNASLIFPYAVPMMPEILRMS

-1722 NLLSISAEGVSR
+1722 NLLSISAEGVSE
-1734 VMDVLLECLADEN
+1734 VMDVLLDCLADEN

-1774 VRIQTAFNRFLTLA
+1774 NRFLALA
-1788 RKITLP
+1788 RSITLP
-1794 PRRDPTYAESL
+1794 GRRDPAYAESL

-1850 IRNCAS
+1850 IRNTAS
-1856 EFKKVCIFALREG
+1856 EFKK
-1869 SKPLTDSLPSLYRLI
+1869 THQ
-1884 KGNVTDGDG
+1884 
-1893 WDTWHKDQL
+1893 DTWHKDQL

>member
-1 MSLSTTSPADTPNM
+1 MASSSSISPATM
-15 DVDDPETDNDYVAF
+15 DVDIIDSEDIDDHAAF
-29 QTYLD
+29 QSYLD
-34 AAPYPCESPQEMLAK
+34 SSPYLCESASEMLAK
-49 LEVIISKMH
+49 LEQIIAKMH
-58 VCIRAK
+58 VCIKAK

-72 DGVLEC
+72 DGILEC
-78 WLLMRYPISKAIRAK
+78 WLLMRYPLPKPIRGK
-93 LVRLYYELILLP
+93 LVRLYYELIMLP
-105 GIEARTVRNWIHMFN
+105 GIDARTCRNWVHMFN
-120 RVLANKPGVRRK
+120 RVLANKPGARPK
-132 LEPADLQLP
+132 LEPEDLQLS

-146 CIVRKELWP
+146 RIVKKELWP
-155 SGRKRSD
+155 SGRKRND
-162 LGGRNMIN
+162 LGGRNMVN
-170 LLLFTAER
+170 LMLFTAEHAR
-178 AKPYFPASEIPEMLA
+178 PYYPPSEIPEMLGV
-193 TFLPLVTRHTMVGM
+193 FVPLITRTTMVGM
-207 FPVFVSFLPPT
+207 FPVLVSFLPPT

-227 LAFSRAFNSTI
+227 LAFCKAFNSTI

-251 EEHVSGAAGLA
+251 EEHVAGAAGPA
-262 GEDGGAKWKD
+262 GEEGGAKWKD
-272 IGIWAEADWNFLVGK
+272 IGIWSEGDWNFLVGK

-303 TTSSHAD
+303 TTASHAD
-310 NQQKWALRI
+310 NQHKWALRI

-332 LIYSMAV
+332 LVYSMAV
-339 DGPARTSSTSTPQ
+339 DGPARDSSVATPRN
-352 TADAKLAQPT
+352 ANEKLVQPT

-393 TIALTSF
+393 TISLTAF
-400 LQYLAAF
+400 MQYLSAF
-407 FCQRL
+407 FCQRM

-417 ASCRTPVGQR
+417 ESCRTPAAQR
-427 LTPAIRRAFVT
+427 LTPAIRRGFVA

-458 AQSTLRALAM
+458 AQATLRALSM
-468 LEPSLIMPELLE
+468 LEPGLIMPELLD

-537 PVKTSCATTF
+537 PIKTSCATTF
-547 IVAAIQHVRIGDLSM
+547 IVAAIQHVRIGDLST
-562 HTSAL
+562 HASAL
-567 PAYDEEMMDVD
+567 PGFADEMMDVD
-578 GADADADAAP
+578 GAEADATP
-588 FPTGTERGDTPMLSR
+588 FPTGTELGDTPVLSR
-603 EEERTLVR
+603 DEERALVR

-638 GGRNN
+638 GGRKNT
-643 KTGGKT
+643 TGGKQ
-649 EENTLTAIKAMIDI
+649 EETVLSAIKSMIDI

-702 LARVRPEA
+702 LARVRPEE
-710 TLAKFLPYCIAQVE
+710 TLAKFLPFCIAQVE
-724 EELKHGASSVRT
+724 EELRHGASSVRT

-757 GCLGYGGAAVLKH
+757 GCLGYGGVAVLKH
-770 KEQVLGLLSLLVE
+770 KENVLGLLSILVE

-799 RLLHNLAGVYPI
+799 RILHNVAGVYPI
-811 TVASLTQASGRT
+811 NSRFVNTSEWQDPA
-823 HVSFEKDH
+823 FEKDH
-831 NAQWGRFYE
+831 NTQWGRFYE
-840 AKDVAVE
+840 AKDVVVE
-847 WHVPSQDEIGFVMDI
+847 WHVPSEGEISFVMDI
-862 LDRIGRPAL
+862 LDRIGKPAL
-871 DKVEAL
+871 DKVEEL
-877 LETTTKWDGADR
+877 LATTTKWDGADR

-909 YQEQPKVVPEP
+909 YQEQPKDIAEP
-920 LIREDVEIAELIVSH
+920 LIREDVEIAELVVKH

-965 IQRAASALRQN
+965 VQRAAFALRQN

-988 VARSIDVYLLSY
+988 VSRSIDVFLLSY
-1000 AMTRGAID
+1000 AMTRSAID
-1008 ALHKNYTQARDTNRV
+1008 ALHKNYTQARDTNRI
-1023 WSRQKDNSRLVFI
+1023 WSQQKDNSRLVFI

-1051 LYRHR
+1051 LYRYR

-1061 KLLQEL
+1061 KLIEEL
-1067 IELSLSPYTRIRK
+1067 IELSLSPYTRIRR
-1080 QAQGIFHNVSGYY
+1080 QAQSIFLNVSGYY

-1104 LRALSKGNDPD
+1104 LGALAKGNDPD

-1126 KGITGYALADLV
+1126 KGIMAYTLADLV
-1138 YQEQLY
+1138 YQKQLY

-1151 HEEKLSDVAA
+1151 HEEKPSIQKLASSVASDCAA
-1161 HLREESAHTEA
+1161 HMKEESAHTEA
-1172 YSLNIERLEDAV
+1172 YSLEVVRLEEALV
-1184 ASLETEFSP
+1184 SLETEFS
-1193 SVGNQKLLE
+1193 STVIGRKLVD
-1202 EAATK
+1202 EAITK
-1207 SLVRISRRN
+1207 SLVRARLRSEAYN
-1216 EGYTTMM
+1216 SMVT
-1223 ASILEVARRPKTHWR
+1223 SILEVAVRPKTHWR

-1249 LLRRDVAAPP
+1249 LLRRDVPVIP

-1280 QLAIVRL
+1280 QIAILKL
-1287 TLHIKMRTYAK
+1287 TTFIKMRTYAK

-1304 LDEWS
+1304 FDEWK
-1309 HPLEKVVHVND
+1309 HPLEKVVHVTD
-1320 PSAFLQSF
+1320 PSAFLKAF
-1328 ENPVDATEP
+1328 ERPVDDTEQ

-1345 TGFLLWSP
+1345 TGFLLWSSS
-1353 TVKGY
+1353 VKGY
-1358 APAGN
+1358 APVKGET
-1363 ASAVSWEAPS
+1363 SAVSWEAPS
-1373 QPSLRALSE
+1373 QPSLRALAD

-1388 YFQKLATLWSQE
+1388 YFSKLAALWSQE
-1400 SVKSG
+1400 SIKSG
-1405 GNVDLRGDNVAYIKT
+1405 GVDLRGDNVAYIKT
-1420 LAKMFEHEVL
+1420 LAKMFEHEIL
-1430 DDILKIIDPLLSDPD
+1430 DEILKTIDPLLSDSD

-1467 KPLWDK
+1467 KPLWTK
-1473 LWTWSIARLDT
+1473 LWTWSITRLQA
-1484 VFPQIKP
+1484 VFLQIKP
-1491 DTFPFWQSA
+1491 DTFPVWQSA
-1500 VSTQIQDRDPRRSQ
+1500 VSNQILDRDPRRNQ

-1526 FTGDSAFAMSKSL
+1526 FTGDSAFAMSKPL
-1539 YMFGLVADG
+1539 YLFGLVADG
-1548 LGVRFKPRADKSI
+1548 LGVRFQSRADKSI

-1597 IETLLAACE
+1597 LDALLSACQ
-1606 SSEDPLGLR
+1606 SSPDPLGLR
-1615 VAKYSER
+1615 VTRYSER
-1622 VNGILSRLPKLKE
+1622 VDEILSQLPKLKE

-1641 RVSQSEYDKIGLTQ
+1641 RVSQSEYDKIGLTLLQ
-1655 ILRMS
+1655 WIWISAYSSHAALIFPYAVPMMPEILRMS

-1689 QDILENFVSAIKS
+1689 QDILENFVSEIKS

-1722 NLLSISAEGVSR
+1722 NLLSISAEGVTK
-1734 VMDVLLECLADEN
+1734 VMDVLLDCLADEN

-1774 VRIQTAFNRFLTLA
+1774 NRFLALA
-1788 RKITLP
+1788 RKTTLP
-1794 PRRDPTYAESL
+1794 ARRDAAYAESL
-1805 RSLHSAIL
+1805 RVLHSAIL

-1856 EFKKVCIFALREG
+1856 EFKK
-1869 SKPLTDSLPSLYRLI
+1869 THQ
-1884 KGNVTDGDG
+1884 
-1893 WDTWHKDQL
+1893 DTWHKDQL

-1908 LQSLSTMLVGTSYY
+1908 LQGLSTMLVGTSYY